1 MHSINGRFRR
11 RPSLHPERHTCRR
24 VYCFSGGRENFNYMP
39 EYKRLLCSRKGKVVK
54 MKTAYEIIKDAGQM
68 NRTVIAAK
76 VGGETVDLSREV
88 PDGAL
93 VEALTFEQ
101 IEGKK
106 VFWHTASHILAA
118 AVKRLYPDAKLTIGP
133 SIDNGFYYDIDSEV
147 SFTPDIIEKI
157 EKEMQKIVKEDAKM
171 ERFVLPRDEAIKLME
186 EKREPYKVMLIGRVP
201 EGEDISFYKMGEFV
215 DLCAGPHLF
224 STGAVKAFKLL
235 QCTGAYWEGDS
246 KNKMLQRVYG
256 IAFPKKDELAA
267 YLERIE
273 EAKKRDHRKL
283 GRELDLFDIYDEGP
297 GFPFFLPKGMVLR
310 NLLEDFWREEH
321 RKNGYQEIRTPI
333 MLNKDLWLRSGHWDH
348 YKNNMYTTVIDD
360 QDFAI
365 KPMNCPGGM
374 LAYKRCIH
382 SYRDLPQRMAELGLV
397 HRHELSGA
405 LHGLMRVRC
414 FTQDDAHIFMTPDQI
429 ESEILGV
436 MRMIDNFYSVF
447 GFKYSL
453 ELSTRPEDS
462 MGSDE
467 QWDMAT
473 NALRRALE
481 DNGKPYTVN
490 EGDGAFYGPK
500 IDFHLEDSLGRTW
513 QCGTIQLDFQMP
525 ERFDLTYV
533 GQDNERH
540 RPVMIHRVI
549 FGSIERFIGILTEH
563 YAGAFPLWLNPVQVK
578 ILSINERN
586 IDWCNEIENSLVS
599 AGLRVES
606 DHRSEKL
613 GFKLREAQLQKVPY
627 MLVIGDNE
635 TNERKVTIRSR
646 REGNLGSMSVD
657 EFIAR
662 CDEEIK
668 LKKQ

>member
-1 MHSINGRFRR
+1 MSTSDSRR
-11 RPSLHPERHTCRR
+11 ILLLVIS
-24 VYCFSGGRENFNYMP
+24 FSYIT
-39 EYKRLLCSRKGKVVK
+39 KG
-54 MKTAYEIIKDAGQM
+54 MIFMSTAYEILKEEGKIA
-68 NRTVIAAK
+68 REVIAAEHGSS
-76 VGGETVDLSREV
+76 VIDLSREV
-88 PDGAL
+88 EDGAEVL
-93 VEALTFEQ
+93 PLTFDDLK
-101 IEGKK
+101 GRK

-118 AVKRLYPDAKLTIGP
+118 AVKRVYPDAKLTIGP
-133 SIDNGFYYDIDSEV
+133 SIDNGFYYDIDSDTP
-147 SFTPDIIEKI
+147 FTPDVLSVI
-157 EKEMQKIVKEDAKM
+157 EKEMKKIVRENSRM
-171 ERFVLPRDEAIKLME
+171 ERFVLPRDEAIALME
-186 EKREPYKVMLIGRVP
+186 EKNEPYKVMLIGRVP
-201 EGEDISFYKMGEFV
+201 EGEEISFYRMGEFV

-224 STGAVKAFKLL
+224 STGAVKAFKLI

-246 KNKMLQRVYG
+246 KNKMLQRIYG
-256 IAFPKKDELAA
+256 VAFPAKEELDA
-267 YLERIE
+267 YLERME

-283 GRELDLFDIYDEGP
+283 GRELDLFDIYEEGP

-310 NLLEDFWREEH
+310 NILEDFWREEH
-321 RKNGYQEIRTPI
+321 RKNGYQEIKTPI
-333 MLNKDLWLRSGHWDH
+333 ILNQDLWHRSGHWDH
-348 YKNNMYTTVIDD
+348 YKDNMYTTVIDGND
-360 QDFAI
+360 YAI

-374 LAYKRCIH
+374 LVYKRRIH

-436 MRMIDNFYSVF
+436 MRMIDSFYSVF

-453 ELSTRPEDS
+453 ELSTRPDDS
-462 MGSDE
+462 MGTDE
-467 QWDMAT
+467 QWETAT
-473 NALRRALE
+473 EALRRALE

-500 IDFHLEDSLGRTW
+500 IDFHLEDSIGRTW

-525 ERFDLTYV
+525 ERFDLSYV

-549 FGSIERFIGILTEH
+549 FGSIERFIAILTEH
-563 YAGAFPLWLNPVQVK
+563 YAGAFPLWLNPVQIK

-586 IDWCNEIENSLVS
+586 IEWCNEIEKKLT
-599 AGLRVES
+599 AEGFRVES

-627 MLVIGDNE
+627 MIVIGDNE
-635 TNERKVTIRSR
+635 VGERKAAVRSR
-646 REGNLGSMSVD
+646 RDGDLGSMTPD
-657 EFIAR
+657 EFIER
-662 CDEEIK
+662 CKEEIR
-668 LKKQ
+668 LKK

>member
-1 MHSINGRFRR
+1 MSTSDRWRILLLVI
-11 RPSLHPERHTCRR
+11 S
-24 VYCFSGGRENFNYMP
+24 FSYIT
-39 EYKRLLCSRKGKVVK
+39 KG
-54 MKTAYEIIKDAGQM
+54 MIFMSTAYEILKEEGKIA
-68 NRTVIAAK
+68 REVIAAESGSS
-76 VGGETVDLSREV
+76 VIDLSREV
-88 PDGAL
+88 EDGAEVL
-93 VEALTFEQ
+93 PLTFDDLK
-101 IEGKK
+101 GRK

-118 AVKRLYPDAKLTIGP
+118 AVKRVYPDAKLTIGP
-133 SIDNGFYYDIDSEV
+133 SIDNGFYYDIDSDTP
-147 SFTPDIIEKI
+147 FTPDVLSVI
-157 EKEMQKIVKEDAKM
+157 EKEMKKIVRENSRM
-171 ERFVLPRDEAIKLME
+171 ERFVLPRDEAIALME
-186 EKREPYKVMLIGRVP
+186 EKNEPYKVMLIGRVP
-201 EGEDISFYKMGEFV
+201 EGEEISFYRMGEFV

-224 STGAVKAFKLL
+224 STGAVKAFKLI

-246 KNKMLQRVYG
+246 KNKMLQRIYG
-256 IAFPKKDELAA
+256 VAFPAKEELDA
-267 YLERIE
+267 YLERME

-283 GRELDLFDIYDEGP
+283 GRELDLFDIYEEGP

-310 NLLEDFWREEH
+310 NILEDFWREEH
-321 RKNGYQEIRTPI
+321 RKNGYQEIKTPI
-333 MLNKDLWLRSGHWDH
+333 ILNQDLWHRSGHWDH
-348 YKNNMYTTVIDD
+348 YKDNMYTTVIDGND
-360 QDFAI
+360 YAI

-374 LAYKRCIH
+374 LVYKRRIH

-436 MRMIDNFYSVF
+436 MRMIDSFYSVF

-453 ELSTRPEDS
+453 ELSTRPDDS
-462 MGSDE
+462 MGTDE
-467 QWDMAT
+467 QWETAT
-473 NALRRALE
+473 EALRRALE

-500 IDFHLEDSLGRTW
+500 IDFHLEDSIGRTW

-525 ERFDLTYV
+525 ERFDLSYV

-549 FGSIERFIGILTEH
+549 FGSIERFIAILTEH
-563 YAGAFPLWLNPVQVK
+563 YAGAFPLWLNPVQIK

-586 IDWCNEIENSLVS
+586 IEWCNEIEKKLT
-599 AGLRVES
+599 AEGFRVES

-627 MLVIGDNE
+627 MIVIGDNE
-635 TNERKVTIRSR
+635 VGERKAAVRSR
-646 REGNLGSMSVD
+646 RDGDLGSMTPD
-657 EFIAR
+657 EFIER
-662 CDEEIK
+662 CKEEIR
-668 LKKQ
+668 LKK